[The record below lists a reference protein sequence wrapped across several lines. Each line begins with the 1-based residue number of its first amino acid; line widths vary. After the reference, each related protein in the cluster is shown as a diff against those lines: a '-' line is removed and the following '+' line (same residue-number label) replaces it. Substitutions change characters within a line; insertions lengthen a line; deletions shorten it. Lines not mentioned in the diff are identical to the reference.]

1 MSPGRFLRRLASLL
15 VRGPDAPFVLGD
27 LEETLRRDLQRGVR
41 PRRARWRYVNNAVRS
56 ALSLARTR
64 VRGPGRG
71 RRRGFGPLGVSLLD
85 VKLSLRMLVKHP
97 GLTLV
102 AVFALALGLPASMA
116 PVHVFEVFDADLPFE
131 GGERIVGLRYR
142 RIEGLIHP
150 RGSAFEYRLWRER
163 LSGLEEIGAARM
175 DRHNLVVGGKA
186 SPLPGAEMTAS
197 GFRITGVPPL
207 LGRPLIDADE
217 DPGAPDVVVIGYEA
231 WRSLFAGDPEVV
243 GRTVLVAGEPH
254 TVVGVM
260 PEGYL
265 FPAYQQL
272 WIALRTGTPAE
283 PTREELQIFG
293 RLADGVSERQ
303 VLAQMESIHQRLVE
317 RFPDVLA
324 NRRPQVVSYLAL
336 VNGNP
341 STGDTIRLGAPI
353 QLLALLLLAVACG
366 NVGTLILAR
375 TATRTGELAVRTA
388 LGASRARIVGQLF
401 VECLVLALVA
411 TGVGLACAAY
421 VTERFGAT
429 MAKLDDIPFWFDFGL
444 SHRTVMQALGLAVF
458 CAVLAGVGPALKV
471 TSGGIQ
477 GSLQRAAA
485 SSSGVRFGGLTSAL
499 IVAEVALGVACL
511 FAGGFSLLLIP
522 RAATHIEIPTDRF
535 LAAEVRVPPLL
546 VSGGE
551 EESPEVHRARISS
564 VHRELVERLGPEP
577 GIRGVTLTRRV
588 PGAAHSPVR
597 VEVEGGDRAGDGL
610 GHRVLRGQV
619 GVGFFEGVGAPVLEG
634 RGFRDEDLEVYARE
648 GEAPVIVNTSFVE
661 RVLRGQ
667 NPIGRRIRYV
677 PRAGSEPGRWYE
689 VVGVVRRLGM
699 SNFDGVLD
707 GGGLYHPMAPGELE
721 QVSILLRV
729 DGDPAAWS
737 TRLRETVAEIDPS
750 VLVEKP
756 VPLDEMA
763 DIMGLSLRWLLLA
776 IGVVA
781 GISIVLSVAGLYA
794 LMSFTVAQRTREI
807 GVRSALGA
815 DRRRIVSVIAKRAVL
830 QLTAGVVLGAAGTQT
845 FVLVF
850 APEAFTWVEG
860 EHAVLLWA
868 SGLVLVIGAL
878 ACVVP
883 TRRGLRIQ
891 PMDALRV

>member
-1 MSPGRFLRRLASLL
+1 MIRRLLRALAALL
-15 VRGPDAPFVLGD
+15 VRGPDAPVVLGD
-27 LEETLRRDLQRGVR
+27 LEEAASREMASGM
-41 PRRARWRYVNNAVRS
+41 PRWRVHLRYLGNALGS
-56 ALSLARTR
+56 SLLLASERL
-64 VRGPGRG
+64 
-71 RRRGFGPLGVSLLD
+71 RRRGGPLPSFGASLLD

-102 AVFALALGLPASMA
+102 AVFALALGIPASMA
-116 PVHVFEVFDADLPFE
+116 PVHFLEVFEADLPFE

-142 RIEGLIHP
+142 EIDGLDQR

-163 LSGLEEIGAARM
+163 LAGFEEMGAARM
-175 DRHNLVVGGKA
+175 DRYNLVVGEKA
-186 SPLPGAEMTAS
+186 SPLPAAEMTAS
-197 GFRITGVPPL
+197 SFRITGVPPL

-217 DPGAPDVVVIGYEA
+217 EPGAPDVVVIGHDV

-243 GRTVLVAGEPH
+243 GRTVLVAGGPH

-260 PEGYL
+260 PEGFR
-265 FPAYQQL
+265 FPSYQQI
-272 WIALRTGTPAE
+272 WTPLRTGTPTG
-283 PTREELQIFG
+283 PTGDGLQIFG
-293 RLADGVSERQ
+293 RLADGVTRER
-303 VLAQMESIHQRLVE
+303 VLAQMESLHQGLVE
-317 RFPDVLA
+317 RFPDVLGD
-324 NRRPQVVSYLAL
+324 RRPQVVSYMAL
-336 VNGNP
+336 VTGNL
-341 STGDTIRLGAPI
+341 SSGDAIRLGAPF

-411 TGVGLACAAY
+411 TGVGLALAAY

-429 MAKLDDIPFWFDFGL
+429 MASFDDVPFWFDFGL
-444 SHRTVMQALGLAVF
+444 SHRTVIQALGLAVL
-458 CAVLAGVGPALKV
+458 CAVIAGVGPALKV
-471 TSGGIQ
+471 TSGEIQ

-485 SSSGVRFGGLTSAL
+485 SRSGVRFGGLTSAL

-511 FAGGFSLLLIP
+511 SAGGFSLLLMP
-522 RAATHIEIPTDRF
+522 RAATHVEIPTDRF
-535 LAAEVRVPPLL
+535 LAAEVRVPRLS
-546 VSGGE
+546 VSGRA
-551 EESPEVHRARISS
+551 EESPEAHRDRISS
-564 VHRELVERLGPEP
+564 VHRELVERLGSEP
-577 GIRGVTLTRRV
+577 GIRGVTLTRWV
-588 PGAAHSPVR
+588 PGAPHSAVR
-597 VEVEGGDRAGDGL
+597 VEVEGGDRGGDGL

-634 RGFRDEDLEVYARE
+634 RGFREDDLEAYARE
-648 GEAPVIVNTSFVE
+648 GDAPVIVNASFVE
-661 RVLRGQ
+661 RVFRDR

-677 PRAGSEPGRWYE
+677 PRGGSEPGRWYE

-707 GGGLYHPMAPGELE
+707 GSGLYHPMAPGAVER
-721 QVSILLRV
+721 VSILLRV

-737 TRLRETVAEIDPS
+737 ARLRETVAEIDPA
-750 VLVEKP
+750 VLVENP

-763 DIMGLSLRWLLLA
+763 DVVGLSLRWLLLA

-794 LMSFTVAQRTREI
+794 LMSFTVAQRTHEI

-815 DRRRIVSVIAKRAVL
+815 DRKRIVSVIAKRAVL
-830 QLTAGVVLGAAGTQT
+830 QLTAGVVLGAAGTLT

-850 APEAFTWVEG
+850 APETLTWVDG
-860 EHAVLLWA
+860 ENAVLLWA
-868 SGLVLVIGAL
+868 SAVVLAVGLL

-891 PMDALRV
+891 PMEALRV

>member
-1 MSPGRFLRRLASLL
+1 MIRRLLRALAALL
-15 VRGPDAPFVLGD
+15 VRGPDAPVVLGD
-27 LEETLRRDLQRGVR
+27 LEEAARREMASGMPGWRVHLRYLRNALGSSLQ
-41 PRRARWRYVNNAVRS
+41 
-56 ALSLARTR
+56 LASERLR
-64 VRGPGRG
+64 
-71 RRRGFGPLGVSLLD
+71 RRRGLLPSFGASLLD

-102 AVFALALGLPASMA
+102 AVFALALGIPASMA
-116 PVHVFEVFDADLPFE
+116 PVHVFDVFEADLPLE

-142 RIEGLIHP
+142 EIDGLDE
-150 RGSAFEYRLWRER
+150 RRSSAFEFRVWRER
-163 LSGLEEIGAARM
+163 LAGVEEIGAARM
-175 DRHNLVVGGKA
+175 DRYNVVVGGRV

-197 GFRITGVPPL
+197 GFRITGIPPL

-217 DPGAPDVVVIGYEA
+217 EPGAADVVVIGYEA

-243 GRTVLVAGEPH
+243 GRTALVAGGPH

-260 PEGYL
+260 PEGFL
-265 FPAYQQL
+265 FPSYQQI
-272 WIALRTGTPAE
+272 WMPLRTGTPAG
-283 PTREELQIFG
+283 PTADGLQIFG
-293 RLADGVSERQ
+293 RLADGVTREQ
-303 VLAQMESIHQRLVE
+303 VLAQMESIHQGLVE
-317 RFPDVLA
+317 RFPDVLGD
-324 NRRPQVVSYLAL
+324 RRPQVVSYMAL
-336 VNGNP
+336 VTGNL
-341 STGDTIRLGAPI
+341 SSGDAIRLGAPF

-411 TGVGLACAAY
+411 TGVGLAFAAY
-421 VTERFGAT
+421 ATERFGAT
-429 MAKLDDIPFWFDFGL
+429 MASLDDVPFWFDFGL
-444 SHRTVMQALGLAVF
+444 SHRTVIQALGLAVF
-458 CAVLAGVGPALKV
+458 CAVIAGVGPALKV

-485 SSSGVRFGGLTSAL
+485 SPSGVRFGGLTSAL

-511 FAGGFSLLLIP
+511 FAGGFSLLMMP
-522 RAATHIEIPTDRF
+522 RAAAHIEIPTDQF
-535 LAAEVRVPPLL
+535 LAADIRVPRLSG
-546 VSGGE
+546 SGGE
-551 EESPEVHRARISS
+551 EESPDVHRARVSS
-564 VHRELVERLGPEP
+564 VHRELVERVGSEP
-577 GIRGVTLTRRV
+577 GIRGVALTQRI
-588 PGAAHSPVR
+588 PGAVHSAAR
-597 VEVEGGDRAGDGL
+597 VEVEGDDRGADGL
-610 GHRVLRGQV
+610 GHRVLLARV
-619 GVGFFEGVGAPVLEG
+619 GVGFFDGVSAPVLEG
-634 RGFRDEDLEVYARE
+634 RGFREDDLEAYARE
-648 GEAPVIVNTSFVE
+648 GDAPVIVNTSFAA
-661 RVLRGQ
+661 RVFRGQ

-689 VVGVVRRLGM
+689 VVGVVPRLGM

-707 GGGLYHPMAPGELE
+707 GSGLYHPMAPGELE
-721 QVSILLRV
+721 RVSILVRV

-737 TRLRETVAEIDPS
+737 ARLRETAAEIDPA
-750 VLVEKP
+750 VLVENP

-763 DIMGLSLRWLLLA
+763 DIMGFALRWLLFA

-781 GISIVLSVAGLYA
+781 GIAIVLSVAGLYA
-794 LMSFTVAQRTREI
+794 LMSFTVARRTREI

-815 DRRRIVSVIAKRAVL
+815 DARRIVSVIAKRAVL
-830 QLTAGVVLGAAGTQT
+830 QLTAGVVLGAAGTLT

-850 APEAFTWVEG
+850 APEAFTWVDG

-868 SGLVLVIGAL
+868 SGLVLVIGVL